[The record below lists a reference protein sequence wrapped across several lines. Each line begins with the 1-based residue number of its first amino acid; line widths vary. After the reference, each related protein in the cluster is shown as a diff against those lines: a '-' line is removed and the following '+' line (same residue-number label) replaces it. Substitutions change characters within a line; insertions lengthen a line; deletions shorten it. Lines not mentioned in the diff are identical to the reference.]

1 MQIIIDLQCSTI
13 ADFVLGTI
21 YIIYLYIENNIVE
34 FRLIECVIYRE
45 FVQIFPNTCY
55 VTIRADKP
63 TGIPCYILYT
73 CTYFYAHMCVCKQV
87 CRD

>member
-13 ADFVLGTI
+13 ADFVLATI
-21 YIIYLYIENNIVE
+21 YIIQVYIENNIVE

-45 FVQIFPNTCY
+45 FVQIFPNACY

-63 TGIPCYILYT
+63 TGIPCYT
-73 CTYFYAHMCVCKQV
+73 RVV
-87 CRD
+87 W

>member
-13 ADFVLGTI
+13 ADFVLATI

-45 FVQIFPNTCY
+45 FV
-55 VTIRADKP
+55 
-63 TGIPCYILYT
+63 
-73 CTYFYAHMCVCKQV
+73 
-87 CRD
+87 